1 MKYLWILLAFIPIT
15 GFSQTE
21 EKEDVFYITPKI
33 SWKDQIQA
41 IQYFGMEAYGNSG
54 NLYKSAHTDLW
65 KDNSFSWELYYVAS
79 IPKYNWISF
88 GSGLEV
94 TGTVERDPTDGT
106 VFDRQLLEG
115 FLFVFQAYMNVS
127 PWFTLHANSLGK
139 IEFQF
144 RYNASFRNPVDGNF
158 GHFLLTEVIFGFFL
172 TGNQVAE
179 VDGSIDKFWI
189 ASPSIE
195 FLYYIQFHEHVAFR
209 WFTKLY
215 LNNGLFYES
224 GIIPSQT
231 IPIDL
236 YARFDFIVG
245 NGITLWVRA
254 QWNIANTDFS
264 DAALFQT
271 RNSFDI
277 QLRAGLILIV
287 DFLKK
292 PSRT

>member
-1 MKYLWILLAFIPIT
+1 IHSL

-21 EKEDVFYITPKI
+21 DTEDIFYITKTG
-33 SWKDQIQA
+33 SWKELSQA
-41 IQYFGMEAYGNSG
+41 IQYFGMETYGNSG
-54 NLYKSAHTDLW
+54 NLYKSEHTDLW
-65 KDNSFSWELYYVAS
+65 KDNSFSWELYYIAS
-79 IPKYNWISF
+79 IPQYNWISF
-88 GSGLEV
+88 GAGLEV
-94 TGTVERDPTDGT
+94 TGTVERKATDGT

-115 FLFVFQAYMNVS
+115 FLFVFQSYMNVS
-127 PWFTLHANSLGK
+127 PWFTLHANSLGR

-144 RYNASFRNPVDGNF
+144 RYTATFSNPVDGNF
-158 GHFLLTEVIFGFFL
+158 GHFLLSEFIFGFFL
-172 TGNQVAE
+172 TGNQVSE
-179 VDGSIDKFWI
+179 VDGSIDEFWLT
-189 ASPSIE
+189 SPSLE
-195 FLYYIQFHEHVAFR
+195 FLYYLQFHKNVAFR
-209 WFTKLY
+209 LFSKFY
-215 LNNGLFYES
+215 VNNGLFYNS

-236 YARFDFIVG
+236 YARFDFIIG

-264 DAALFQT
+264 EAALFQT

-292 PSRT
+292 NSGA